1 MNETVFTG
9 LTKQS
14 EIYRKLIDIDIE
26 YAPLEVT
33 ALWKMKAQLPEK
45 ALAYI
50 QNNIKMM
57 AVGSAAVR
65 AYERI
70 NFGGSVCFYKGPK
83 DSLKKKVLLVC
94 FCGNA
99 DRMMLPTALFLQFL
113 PDTIFD
119 VLICRDTAK
128 AGYLKGV
135 AGYVNKLSE
144 LPARMAQDL
153 NLADYEST
161 LCMGCS
167 SGAAAALYA
176 GVLLGSRRALSIGGT
191 HPSEYSKSPTP
202 LDLKPGEK
210 CDFDHFVEGPLRVSK
225 TELVCVFGELHQA
238 DVIGAQKLKN
248 FLPTCKFC
256 SVKGLDN
263 HDILYSLY
271 GTSQLTQ
278 FFKMMLIKQ

>member
-1 MNETVFTG
+1 MTTTVFTG
-9 LTKQS
+9 LEKQS

-26 YAPLEVT
+26 YAPLEV
-33 ALWKMKAQLPEK
+33 AGLWEMKAQLPEK
-45 ALAYI
+45 AIAYI

-83 DSLKKKVLLVC
+83 DFLKKKVLLVC
-94 FCGNA
+94 FSGNA

-113 PDTIFD
+113 PDTIYD
-119 VLICRDTAK
+119 VLICRDSAK
-128 AGYLKGV
+128 AAYLKGV
-135 AGYVNKLSE
+135 AGYVDKLSE
-144 LPARMAQDL
+144 LPDRMAQDL

-176 GVLLGSRRALSIGGT
+176 GVLLGSRRALSIGGK
-191 HPSEYSKSPTP
+191 HPSEYSKSQTP
-202 LDLKPGEK
+202 LTLKPGEK
-210 CDFDHFVEGPLRVSK
+210 CDFDHFVEGQLGVSK

-248 FLPTCKFC
+248 FLPTCKVW
-256 SVKGLDN
+256 SIKGLDN

-271 GTSQLTQ
+271 GANQLHK
-278 FFKMMLIKQ
+278 FLKIALLK